1 MAGNMFLALDCVCE
15 AGGCRIV
22 GLLRIFAF
30 NANYLFLK
38 KILDRI
44 RWGGVI

>member
-38 KILDRI
+38 KSFTEFD
-44 RWGGVI
+44 GGGG